1 MSDQSVSRLD
11 ASAVANVVSGVIN
24 ALGLQPTLSSPH
36 SSSDSNNT
44 QNRRITRLVYHIHVR
59 KARQCSFSFIVDAL
73 SLACCQTAFPHFV
86 CGRFSL
92 WGREKGLVT

>member
-36 SSSDSNNT
+36 SSSDSNNI
-44 QNRRITRLVYHIHVR
+44 QNRRITRLVYHIHVATYVR
-59 KARQCSFSFIVDAL
+59 PGNVKIHSFIVDAL
-73 SLACCQTAFPHFV
+73 SLACC
-86 CGRFSL
+86 
-92 WGREKGLVT
+92 